1 MSAARVLAER
11 TGPSP
16 TPATPAT
23 LPIRPITSPRRWDP
37 VRFDGPQFP
46 SALDEGEPRDSDGTT
61 PPVDPADLPEPSAW
75 SATLVRAAVEVLKG
89 HRSAAQLIRWL
100 EADLWAALSHHAQLG
115 VQVGRAADP
124 VPVRVRRVHGCAIT
138 PAVWEGSVVIDD
150 GGRTRAVALRL
161 EVVRG
166 RWCATALTIG

>member
-11 TGPSP
+11 RDSP
-16 TPATPAT
+16 AADAV
-23 LPIRPITSPRRWDP
+23 IRPIRSATSARRWDP
-37 VRFDGPQFP
+37 VRFEGPQSP
-46 SALDEGEPRDSDGTT
+46 ATPEDDERRHCEDTARPADL
-61 PPVDPADLPEPSAW
+61 ADLPEPSAW
-75 SATLVRAAVEVLKG
+75 AATLVRAAVEVLKG

-100 EADLWAALSHHAQLG
+100 EADLWAALSRHAQLG
-115 VQVGRAADP
+115 VQVGRALDAA
-124 VPVRVRRVHGCAIT
+124 PVRVRRVHGCAIT
-138 PAVWEGSVVIDD
+138 TTAWEGSVVIDD